1 MALEAIRGAVQ
12 GLREYLRSEDF
23 RITREL
29 FLQSPL
35 GKAGLVIVILL
46 FFMAIFAPLL
56 APYDPNKPD
65 TRNRLAPPSLEHP
78 FGTDQLGRDILSRV
92 IYGSRVSLSIAI
104 LAVAVTSAI
113 GVTVG
118 LVSGYFG
125 GRVDNILMRITDMFM
140 AFPRL
145 VLALAFAA
153 ALGPGI
159 YNTIIAIS
167 LVYWSFYARL
177 ARGVTLQ
184 VRNEQYIEAARA
196 IGAGH
201 LRIMFRHVLPMI
213 LSPLLVQAT
222 LDMGGTILL
231 AAGLGFLGLGVQPPT
246 PEWGVMVA
254 EGRRFITQEWW
265 VSTFPGFFILIATM
279 GFNLLGDT
287 LRDVMDVRARR

>member
-1 MALEAIRGAVQ
+1 MKLIGP
-12 GLREYLRSEDF
+12 LREYLQSEDF
-23 RITREL
+23 KITKQL
-29 FLQSPL
+29 FMANPL
-35 GKAGLVIVILL
+35 GKAGLIIIIILFL
-46 FFMAIFAPLL
+46 MAILAPIIS
-56 APYDPNKPD
+56 PYDPNYPD
-65 TRNRLAPPSLEHP
+65 TANRLAPPNKKHL

-92 IYGSRVSLSIAI
+92 IWGARISLSIAL
-104 LAVAVTSAI
+104 LAVIVTSII
-113 GVTVG
+113 GVTIG
-118 LVSGYFG
+118 LISGYYG
-125 GRVDNILMRITDMFM
+125 GKVDTILMRITDMFM

-184 VRNEQYIEAARA
+184 IRNEQYIEAAKA
-196 IGAGH
+196 IGASNT
-201 LRIMFRHVLPMI
+201 RIMFRHVLPMI
-213 LSPLLVQAT
+213 LSPILVQAT

-254 EGRRFITQEWW
+254 EGRRFITNEWW
-265 VSTFPGFFILIATM
+265 VSTFPGLFILIATM
-279 GFNLLGDT
+279 GFNLMGDT

>member
-1 MALEAIRGAVQ
+1 MALDAIRGAVQ

>member
-1 MALEAIRGAVQ
+1 MKLIEP
-12 GLREYLRSEDF
+12 LREYLQSEDF
-23 RITREL
+23 KITKQL
-29 FLQSPL
+29 FMANPL
-35 GKAGLVIVILL
+35 GKAGLIIIIILFL
-46 FFMAIFAPLL
+46 MGILAPIIS
-56 APYDPNKPD
+56 PYDPNYPD
-65 TRNRLAPPSLEHP
+65 TANRLAPPSKKHL

-92 IYGSRVSLSIAI
+92 MWGARISLSIAL
-104 LAVAVTSAI
+104 LAVTVTSLI
-113 GVTVG
+113 GVTIG
-118 LVSGYFG
+118 LISGYYG
-125 GRVDNILMRITDMFM
+125 GKVDTILMRITDMFM

-184 VRNEQYIEAARA
+184 IRNEQYIEAAKA
-196 IGAGH
+196 IGASNT
-201 LRIMFRHVLPMI
+201 RIMFKHVLPMI
-213 LSPLLVQAT
+213 LSPILVQAT

-254 EGRRFITQEWW
+254 EGRRFITNEWW
-265 VSTFPGFFILIATM
+265 VSTFPGLFILIATM
-279 GFNLLGDT
+279 GFNLMGDT

>member
-1 MALEAIRGAVQ
+1 MKLIGP
-12 GLREYLRSEDF
+12 LREYLQSEDF
-23 RITREL
+23 KITKQL
-29 FLQSPL
+29 FMANPL
-35 GKAGLVIVILL
+35 GKAGLIIIIILFL
-46 FFMAIFAPLL
+46 MAILAPLIS
-56 APYDPNKPD
+56 PYDPNYPD
-65 TRNRLAPPSLEHP
+65 TANRLAPPSKKHL

-92 IYGSRVSLSIAI
+92 MWGSRISLSIAL
-104 LAVAVTSAI
+104 LAVIVTSLI
-113 GVTVG
+113 GVTIG
-118 LVSGYFG
+118 LISGYYG
-125 GRVDNILMRITDMFM
+125 GKVDTILMRITDMFM

-184 VRNEQYIEAARA
+184 IRNEQYIEAAKA
-196 IGAGH
+196 IGASNT
-201 LRIMFRHVLPMI
+201 RIMFKHVLPMI
-213 LSPLLVQAT
+213 LSPILVQAT

-254 EGRRFITQEWW
+254 EGRRFITNEWW
-265 VSTFPGFFILIATM
+265 VSTFPGLFILIATM
-279 GFNLLGDT
+279 GFNLMGDT

>member
-1 MALEAIRGAVQ
+1 MALDAIRGAVQ
-12 GLREYLRSEDF
+12 GIREYLRSEDF

-35 GKAGLVIVILL
+35 GKAGLLIVVLL

-65 TRNRLAPPSLEHP
+65 TKNRLAPPSLEHP